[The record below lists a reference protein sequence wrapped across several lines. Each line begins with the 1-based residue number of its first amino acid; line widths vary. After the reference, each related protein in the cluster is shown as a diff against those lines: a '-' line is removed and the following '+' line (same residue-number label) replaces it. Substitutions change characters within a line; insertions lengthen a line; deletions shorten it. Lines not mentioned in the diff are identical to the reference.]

1 MNRIKYY
8 THYALWAKK
17 LARQNQKD
25 MIEDRK
31 NGESTMFE
39 YEAFFYRMD
48 WLWYR
53 QAMSKI
59 SKHTSSSIIWIKQIK
74 LYSIKYN
81 LYIDFLA

>member
-1 MNRIKYY
+1 
-8 THYALWAKK
+8 
-17 LARQNQKD
+17 

-31 NGESTMFE
+31 SGESTMFE

-59 SKHTSSSIIWIKQIK
+59 SKHTSSSII
-74 LYSIKYN
+74 
-81 LYIDFLA
+81 